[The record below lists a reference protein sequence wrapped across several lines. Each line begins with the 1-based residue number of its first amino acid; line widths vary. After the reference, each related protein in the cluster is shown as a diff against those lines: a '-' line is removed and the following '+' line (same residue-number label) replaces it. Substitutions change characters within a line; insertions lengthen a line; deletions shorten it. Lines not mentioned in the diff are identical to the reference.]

1 MPYDKK
7 PKMILFD
14 VGGTLFDDGK
24 CNPADGFAALLKHA
38 KNADNVSCSALAQ
51 LWTEYLEEIG
61 KLKSISGIALDI
73 PLSSII
79 KYATMNAG
87 LEINIPMAEQEEIF
101 DRFNSTRKIIDGV
114 PQLLDAIHSLGI
126 RTAIIS
132 NNAMSGE
139 SLAASIRYW
148 IPNADMEFCL
158 TSADLLFCKPG
169 KMLFEAATSYAHLS
183 PAECWYCGDGRIPDV
198 DGAINAGLSPIL
210 LDTKSNISL
219 EMRTD
224 GGNGEYMAVNCWDA
238 LKDYLLKL
246 K

>member
-14 VGGTLFDDGK
+14 VGGTLFDDGA
-24 CNPADGFAALLKHA
+24 CTPADGFAALLKHA
-38 KNADNVSCSALAQ
+38 ESPDITTAQKLAD
-51 LWTEYLEEIG
+51 LWYEFFDEVGELRS
-61 KLKSISGIALDI
+61 KSGITLDM
-73 PLSSII
+73 PLSAVI

-87 LEINIPMAEQEEIF
+87 LEINIPMAEQEVIF
-101 DRFNSTRKIIDGV
+101 DRFNSTRTVIDGV
-114 PQLLDAIHSLGI
+114 PELLDTIHSLGI

-139 SLAASIRYW
+139 SLALAIKDW
-148 IPNADMEFCL
+148 IPNAKMEFCL

-210 LDTKSNISL
+210 LDTKSDIPL